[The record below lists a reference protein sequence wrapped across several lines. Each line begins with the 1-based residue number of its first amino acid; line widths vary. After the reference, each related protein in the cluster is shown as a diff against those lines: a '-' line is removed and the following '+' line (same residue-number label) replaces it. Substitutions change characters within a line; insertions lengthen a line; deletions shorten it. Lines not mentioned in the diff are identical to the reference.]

1 MGGNEIELLREV
13 YRHLKHS
20 GFHQRSP
27 EQKARLEALFK
38 KLASFLTERG
48 EGSGE
53 PGAGGRIEPTSQR
66 AGGKIEPTSQ
76 RANEPTL
83 GGKASGGTSAQSV
96 PGAPR
101 SGSPA
106 PSSRLTPHSSLVL
119 NVDGASRGN
128 PGPAGAGGVVRTPD
142 GEVLETFAVPLGRR
156 TNNEAEYLA
165 LIEGLRRCA
174 PYAPV
179 KLAVRSDSLL
189 LVKQMRGEFR
199 VKKSELVKLALEA
212 RRRFPC
218 REVRFEHVPR
228 EQNAEADHLANLGV
242 ESSLET

>member
-1 MGGNEIELLREV
+1 MSGNEIDLLREV
-13 YRHLKHS
+13 YRHLKAA
-20 GFHQRSP
+20 GFHQRTP

-38 KLASFLTERG
+38 KLAGLLKE
-48 EGSGE
+48 
-53 PGAGGRIEPTSQR
+53 
-66 AGGKIEPTSQ
+66 

-83 GGKASGGTSAQSV
+83 GGKASEGQ
-96 PGAPR
+96 
-101 SGSPA
+101 PA
-106 PSSRLTPHSSLVL
+106 PSAPATPHSGSSRALESAPTLVL

-128 PGPAGAGGVVRTPD
+128 PGPAGAGGVLSTPE
-142 GEVLETFAVPLGRR
+142 GEALETFAVPLGRR

-165 LIEGLRRCA
+165 LIQGLSICA
-174 PYAPV
+174 RYKPSR
-179 KLAVRSDSLL
+179 LTVRSDSLL

-228 EQNAEADHLANLGV
+228 ERNAEADHLANLGV
-242 ESSLET
+242 ESSLDS